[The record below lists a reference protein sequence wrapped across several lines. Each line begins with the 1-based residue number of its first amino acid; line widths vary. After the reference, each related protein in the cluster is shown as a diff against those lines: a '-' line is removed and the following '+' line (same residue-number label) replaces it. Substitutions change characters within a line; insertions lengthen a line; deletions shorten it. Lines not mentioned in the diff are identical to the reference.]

1 MVVDIL
7 PIHTL
12 NARGN
17 VMLEVIRD
25 HFGLSP
31 DRMLLEIQMMRVQ
44 LAQNLTT
51 KGVNYDDLRAALVPD
66 REKLEIA
73 LVFDT
78 MKIDNSW
85 YGYEIFQ
92 HVVPLLDRRTKNSI
106 LVGDYIGSNI
116 QQDVLYD
123 AFREAVWPVR
133 TIDYRHSSQFYVVY
147 VNNLTDTAFQKL
159 TDGLVGFD
167 AYVGCANTSYASTFK
182 TLLSTM
188 LVNLCTKSG
197 QKIIQGHEDDRDDAD
212 NVNLSGLPFEDN
224 GYECISVRSD
234 LAGVLLSYKI
244 ERPVID
250 GFETDVDLSINAVN
264 ANVSRLDEFEVQIA
278 DAKLDYI
285 KKAKSGS
292 MRHAGLGDVTTEE
305 LQRIVRTKLRSNYI
319 YNMSYLAD
327 HKVTKFSIIIEV
339 VDAGGEP
346 FRLMAA
352 LEYLPNDK
360 VLRLLTFY

>member
-1 MVVDIL
+1 
-7 PIHTL
+7 
-12 NARGN
+12 
-17 VMLEVIRD
+17 
-25 HFGLSP
+25 
-31 DRMLLEIQMMRVQ
+31 
-44 LAQNLTT
+44 
-51 KGVNYDDLRAALVPD
+51 
-66 REKLEIA
+66 
-73 LVFDT
+73 
-78 MKIDNSW
+78 
-85 YGYEIFQ
+85 
-92 HVVPLLDRRTKNSI
+92 
-106 LVGDYIGSNI
+106 
-116 QQDVLYD
+116 
-123 AFREAVWPVR
+123 
-133 TIDYRHSSQFYVVY
+133 
-147 VNNLTDTAFQKL
+147 
-159 TDGLVGFD
+159 
-167 AYVGCANTSYASTFK
+167 
-182 TLLSTM
+182 M

-212 NVNLSGLPFEDN
+212 NVNLSGLPFEDF
-224 GYECISVRSD
+224 GYECISVGSD

-264 ANVSRLDEFEVQIA
+264 ANVSRLDEFEVQVA

-305 LQRIVRTKLRSNYI
+305 LQRIVKGKLRSNYI
-319 YNMSYLAD
+319 YNMSYLAE

-360 VLRLLTFY
+360 VLRMLTFY